1 MPARDPLGGPRR
13 DGRGPSRP
21 NTPHVECWG
30 LRHATILDIT
40 KEMRGGAQKVADGST
55 PISEGHGGAESPL
68 STITVVTTITA
79 GASGIPSESALPR
92 RWRTPSSGASP
103 LKRTLLRIRPIPQN
117 SNPKRQEKPTVA
129 RPAKGPVHTPMAES
143 SLTSPP
149 PTPDPPPSRAERAAA
164 RSMTASTLRQPSRAF
179 TMSGVA
185 LPPASTPARTR
196 AAPEHATA
204 KTHPFGMILQLR
216 SVAEATPS
224 AAASVARHATPSTA
238 DKTPIPS
245 PSPRV
250 RGILGNPPPTR
261 CSKRGASRTQAHGQA
276 NLPAHEPA
284 NCRQSFFSGVG
295 KRHVLKGERSWGRG
309 QEGPVRRVVCLC
321 QDQAER
327 VYFFSLLAMRR
338 HRT

>member
-79 GASGIPSESALPR
+79 GASGIPSERALPR

-103 LKRTLLRIRPIPQN
+103 LKRALLRIRPIPQN
-117 SNPKRQEKPTVA
+117 STPKRQERPTVA

-164 RSMTASTLRQPSRAF
+164 RSITASTLRQPSRAF

-250 RGILGNPPPTR
+250 RGILGNP
-261 CSKRGASRTQAHGQA
+261 
-276 NLPAHEPA
+276 
-284 NCRQSFFSGVG
+284 RQ
-295 KRHVLKGERSWGRG
+295 HVAQKE
-309 QEGPVRRVVCLC
+309 
-321 QDQAER
+321 A
-327 VYFFSLLAMRR
+327 LLARR
-338 HRT
+338 LTDRPICQRTSPQIVADHFFLESANGMS